1 MTEIEL
7 TDARR
12 QALQAA
18 PGRPV
23 DVVGQAVRRHVE
35 ADFWDNPT

>member
-7 TDARR
+7 TDAQR

-18 PGRPV
+18 PDKPVNPLRRPCS
-23 DVVGQAVRRHVE
+23 
-35 ADFWDNPT
+35 